1 MSEIKSALELAL
13 ERTADVKSDKSRIEA
28 HEAKKLGM
36 KLAGRLME
44 DAKIN
49 VKGELG
55 KLDRDRRK
63 AAREG
68 LISVLMAQLSLPT
81 QESDLE
87 RLRAAATGFMAVGR
101 DTAMV
106 ESVMGQVEQLLQ
118 QYLDHKNQ
126 LVESLRKQFEPRLRQ
141 QEEEIAR
148 QTGQRIKL
156 DPASSPEF
164 AKVLSQNLQ
173 RLQAQYN
180 QVIDQAREQL
190 RELL

>member
-118 QYLDHKNQ
+118 QYLEHKNQ